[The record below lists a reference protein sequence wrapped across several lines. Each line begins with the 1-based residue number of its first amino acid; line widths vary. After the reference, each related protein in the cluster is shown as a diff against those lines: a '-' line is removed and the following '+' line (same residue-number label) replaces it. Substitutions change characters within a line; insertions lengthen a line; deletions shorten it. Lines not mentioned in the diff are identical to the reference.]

1 MQSSDIAGLKIRE
14 RWRKLFC
21 SAGVVLG
28 GGLLVALGIWML
40 ALDADPAGVTASQF
54 VGRKYIFPAGAIA
67 LFFAAFLCVFGFLPV
82 SRSPHASG
90 IRFSVFIV
98 RKHFPVFLGIAVLV
112 PVLAYVVFFMLAE
125 NETAAFDR
133 NFSLLAKEQI
143 RQISDWKDRQSAL
156 TVARLR
162 LCTRV
167 LHIRT
172 G

>member
-14 RWRKLFC
+14 RWRKL
-21 SAGVVLG
+21 SRSLGVVLG
-28 GGLLVALGIWML
+28 GGLLAALAVWML
-40 ALDADPAGVTASQF
+40 ALGADPAGAAASQF
-54 VGRKYIFPAGAIA
+54 VGRKYIFPAGAIG
-67 LFFAAFLCVFGFLPV
+67 LFFAAFLCVFGFFPV
-82 SRSPHASG
+82 PRLFHASG
-90 IRFSVFIV
+90 IRFSIFIV

-143 RQISDWKDRQSAL
+143 KQISDWKD
-156 TVARLR
+156 
-162 LCTRV
+162 
-167 LHIRT
+167 HFKN